1 MYLSKN
7 KKSGIWYVYYRNE
20 ERKKTRLSTRTTFKN
35 EALNFLKDFDKE
47 KKKISNVNFTLNEF
61 TIKYLGVSRITHT
74 DNSQRMAK
82 SILEKFKEFV
92 GSDVLLKNINKNMAE
107 SFILSTY
114 QRAKYNAA
122 LQLRHLKAAFNRA
135 IEWGFIE
142 KNPFKG
148 IKLRIPENN
157 PTFITKEE
165 LNTIVANE
173 KDLML
178 KNIYLWAFHTGMRLS
193 EIMNLEWSDLDLTQ
207 NIIRVRNKESFTTK
221 SKRERII
228 PIGKVVLEILNGIK
242 ENPEY
247 MNSNYIFNKAGERLG
262 LVWVSK
268 KFKKCVRLANLSE
281 SIHFHTL
288 RHSFA
293 SHLVQRGT
301 SLYILQKLLGH
312 SQISI
317 TQKYS
322 HLNQESM
329 NQAILMLD

>member
-1 MYLSKN
+1 
-7 KKSGIWYVYYRNE
+7 
-20 ERKKTRLSTRTTFKN
+20 
-35 EALNFLKDFDKE
+35 
-47 KKKISNVNFTLNEF
+47 
-61 TIKYLGVSRITHT
+61 
-74 DNSQRMAK
+74 
-82 SILEKFKEFV
+82 
-92 GSDVLLKNINKNMAE
+92 MAE
-107 SFILSTY
+107 SFILNTY

-135 IEWGFIE
+135 IEWGYIE

-165 LNTIVANE
+165 LNTIVDKE
-173 KDLML
+173 KDSLL
-178 KNIYLWAFHTGMRLS
+178 KNIYLFGFNTGMRIS
-193 EIMNLEWSDLDLTQ
+193 EILNLEWSDLDLTQ

-221 SKRERII
+221 SKRERVI
-228 PIGKVVLEILNGIK
+228 PIGKVVLEIINSIK
-242 ENPEY
+242 ENPENI
-247 MNSNYIFNKAGERLG
+247 NSKYIFNKAGDRLNS
-262 LVWVSK
+262 VFISK

-293 SHLVQRGT
+293 SHLVQKGT
-301 SLYILQKLLGH
+301 SLYILSKLLGH
-312 SQISI
+312 QQSST

-322 HLNQESM
+322 HLNNQSL